1 MDLFRWLERD
11 RGAAPGP
18 RPYVPDGAGVPL
30 VRRGY
35 RFSGRVQ
42 GVGFR
47 YEARLTAMR
56 LELTG
61 WARNEYDGTV
71 SVEVQGG
78 RNRVDEFL
86 WEMRE
91 VPRFDITDVETRDL
105 SPVDGE
111 VGFRVL
117 Y

>member
-11 RGAAPGP
+11 RGRVRRP
-18 RPYVPDGAGVPL
+18 RPYIPDGEGVPL

-35 RFSGRVQ
+35 RFSGLVQ

-78 RNRVDEFL
+78 KNRVEEFL

-91 VPRFDITDVETRDL
+91 VPRFDITDVEEREL
-105 SPVDGE
+105 PVVDRE
-111 VGFRVL
+111 TGFRVL

>member
-1 MDLFRWLERD
+1 MDLFRWLEKD
-11 RGAAPGP
+11 RRTARQP
-18 RPYVPDGAGVPL
+18 RAYVQDGEGVPL
-30 VRRGY
+30 VRRGF
-35 RFSGRVQ
+35 RFSGLVQ

-78 RNRVDEFL
+78 ENRVKEFL

-91 VPRFDITDVETRDL
+91 VPRFDITDVEARDL
-105 SPVDGE
+105 PPVGGE
-111 VGFRVL
+111 TGFRVL